1 LLSKWNPL
9 DLPENIAKSEYIGFV
24 PIIMKNMDTEEQLL
38 YCIEDI
44 LRNKMGL
51 DYNSNNDVQKNEL
64 KKLCRKLIAIR

>member
-1 LLSKWNPL
+1 
-9 DLPENIAKSEYIGFV
+9 
-24 PIIMKNMDTEEQLL
+24 MDTEEQLL

-64 KKLCRKLIAIR
+64 KKLCRKFIAIR